1 MVFIRA
7 KDEEV
12 VETGGHVATA
22 NDGKSELAVAKEEG
36 SSETEER
43 ERRQCKLGNGAV
55 DEEDAGNKS
64 GFAVSR

>member
-7 KDEEV
+7 KDDEA

-22 NDGKSELAVAKEEG
+22 NDGESELAVATEKG
-36 SSETEER
+36 SNKTEER
-43 ERRQCKLGNGAV
+43 ERRQCKLENGAV